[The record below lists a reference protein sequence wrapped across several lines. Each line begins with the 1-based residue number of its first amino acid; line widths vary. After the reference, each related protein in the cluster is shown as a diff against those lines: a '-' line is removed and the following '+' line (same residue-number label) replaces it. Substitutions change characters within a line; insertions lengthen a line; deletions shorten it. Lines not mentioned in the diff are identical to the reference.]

1 MSVERERFRA
11 AERSDLA
18 GEVKW
23 VAEED
28 GDGDG
33 ADLPGAFVCDG
44 EGEADFEMAPPL
56 ERALGLL
63 VESWRAGFGGEA
75 G

>member
-44 EGEADFEMAPPL
+44 EGEADF
-56 ERALGLL
+56 
-63 VESWRAGFGGEA
+63 
-75 G
+75 